1 MRFKDRTESGK
12 LLAEKLLKYKGKEVV
27 VYAVP
32 RGGVVLGV
40 EIAKALGAPLDLVI
54 TRKIGHPYNPEYAL
68 CVIAEDMHMMC
79 DEVDRASVDQKWLE
93 AEMEKERRE
102 AIRRREVYLKGR
114 KRPEVAG
121 KIAIVVDD
129 GIATGL
135 TFLMALKEV
144 RHLNPSKLVAAI
156 PVSPVDTAEKIKKEV
171 DELVALDIDPQFLGA
186 VGAYYDN
193 FPQVEDTE
201 VIRLLGG

>member
-1 MRFKDRTESGK
+1 M
-12 LLAEKLLKYKGKEVV
+12 V

-32 RGGVVLGV
+32 RGGVVLGI
-40 EIAKALGAPLDLVI
+40 EIAKALEAPLDLVI
-54 TRKIGHPYNPEYAL
+54 TRKIGHPDNPEYAL
-68 CVIAEDMHMMC
+68 CVIAEDTHMMC
-79 DEVDRASVDQKWLE
+79 DEADRAGVDQKWLN
-93 AEMEKERRE
+93 AEMEKERQE
-102 AIRRREVYLKGR
+102 AIRRREVYLRGR

-144 RHLNPSKLVAAI
+144 KHLNPSKLVAAI
-156 PVSPVDTAEKIKKEV
+156 PVSPVDMAEKIKKEV
-171 DELVALDIDPQFLGA
+171 DELVALSIDPQFLGA
-186 VGAYYDN
+186 VGAYYDV
-193 FPQVEDTE
+193 FPQVEDAE